1 VKETLMRLALVPIAV
16 FWSSSAL
23 AASVEGQWLT
33 DDRKGVVEIAPC
45 GASVCGRIVRVLD
58 LGSHVP
64 ATDVRNPDRPL
75 RSRPIIGLLTLSGF
89 VRSGAVWTGGRA
101 YDPKSGK
108 SYRAS
113 LQLNLDG
120 SLRLTGCVFVIC
132 DSRRWTRVR

>member
-1 VKETLMRLALVPIAV
+1 MRFALLPFAV

-58 LGSHVP
+58 RGPHVP
-64 ATDVRNPDRPL
+64 ATDVRNPDRRL

-89 VRSGAVWTGGRA
+89 VRSGAAWTGGRA

-113 LQLNLDG
+113 LQLNPDG

-132 DSRRWTRVR
+132 DSRRWTRLR